1 MEGLDE
7 LAPESTMPLG
17 VPHEAR
23 LVHRW
28 IAFSFGAILI
38 CVIVVSLIVA
48 ALAPFVGI
56 AN

>member
-7 LAPESTMPLG
+7 LAPEAAVPLV
-17 VPHEAR
+17 VPHEVR
-23 LVHRW
+23 LAHRW
-28 IAFSFGAILI
+28 IAFAFGAILI

-56 AN
+56 SD